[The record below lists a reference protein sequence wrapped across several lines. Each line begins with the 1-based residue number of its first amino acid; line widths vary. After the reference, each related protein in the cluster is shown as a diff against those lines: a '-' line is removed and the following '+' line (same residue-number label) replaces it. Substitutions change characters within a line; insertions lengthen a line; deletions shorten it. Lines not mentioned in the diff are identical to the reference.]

1 MAWYDLVRSGMF
13 SLPVFRLFAP
23 SQDDGAREKPR
34 TAADANIP
42 RDAEGT
48 AIPLAY
54 GTVRIRSSLVIRV
67 GDFLAEPLISGGNK
81 IGEDYFIAMRLLAC
95 RGNSALAAT
104 TGGASLVALYVGDKK
119 ATLSGPPMAPGIVDG
134 SSHQSYTVTC
144 DGIIDLPDVD
154 GDVRVG
160 AAALGVLYFYRGRYD
175 QVLHDRDLTASEHA
189 TYTTPRRGKVMLS
202 LAGVTNNGNNETLH
216 WHLGPGGTVPAVSPV
231 VHNPILIPGYEAET
245 APIGTGDANPI
256 AILYDL
262 LTNPDGGLGIDPA
275 LLDLASFGA
284 AAQTLQD
291 EGHGMSLQIIDDMDA
306 RDAID
311 LVLAQVDGVVREDPT
326 LIDVVLVREVSPTGL
341 PIINEANVVGLPEMG
356 ITTKVDAITE
366 VRVKYVNSAKDWN
379 DDTETARDDALL
391 NALGGKRNVQTWNY
405 PGCSNQP
412 LAAKLAARQLN
423 FLSRSIRT
431 LSVSVDRSMA
441 TLRAG
446 DAFRFQWTTY
456 GASGVDI
463 VFRVAKVTS
472 GTLEDGTVRI
482 EAVQDRFNAPGTLWQ
497 NEQISDDEVPTYAT
511 PILLRTI
518 TEAPRWIQLKAFEA
532 GTLANVDAQ
541 RGMYLARAEGSDDR
555 YRVDTDDAGDL
566 AARAFPGRFELDD
579 VYLRTQGPYD
589 TTGIQIRAVAGWTP
603 TSATPTQ
610 IATEGRNLI
619 QIDGEILAFE
629 TATFVSGATWTL
641 DNVWRGVLDTVPADH
656 AEGTAGYVLAAPAAS
671 VPMGSTV
678 LVHGTGYEAR
688 TLAAAGTNW
697 TPADESPVDTL
708 TATSRVRRPYPVDN
722 LTVNGSQSP
731 AALSDDGVTM
741 TWAKRDR
748 TKGTITRP
756 DAATETPEA
765 GTAYHA
771 VGYKGIGPLAGGT
784 KVTLQAGIASGTTRY
799 PLGAVGH
806 GTLEVG
812 VDSALAVTLP
822 DGTTPTLTAWQV
834 PTLEV
839 VAPRHRNLL
848 INGKFDDASNNWTI
862 TAGTASTGSG
872 AGSLGGGG
880 TMITAAS
887 ATTTLTFYQDV
898 PIQGYD
904 PADLRAL
911 LTFAAGPT
919 AGDANDTFEVTLE
932 SRDNHDNVLD
942 TATIAATHPAA
953 WDRYSVEIANL
964 DPDTAYLRVA
974 FSLAIATSGDGGDTH
989 VDIGVTECRLRVGDF
1004 TGQLLSDAEFA
1015 ALTAWTQ
1022 SAGTWQILSA
1032 TLYGSAQYTRPNDH
1046 ASAQLRQSITP
1057 AAGWERNATAE
1068 LVCGR
1073 MNDGADDTGTVTLQ
1087 ALDSGGSVIGS
1098 STTGA
1103 EASTALG
1110 GTNVWAPRR
1119 LTLDLPDGTVTVRVQ
1134 LDAARV
1140 TGTPLNACFGDFDLR
1155 LHKEL
1160 DPVVDLDHT
1169 FDAPPTQRLPASHAE
1184 WVSAW
1189 PNIAPPNVALYAGR
1203 ANGELGSEPL
1213 LEVVGAAYTDGEFL
1227 CDEGRTD
1234 GRLRSKAYDL
1244 AGGTIQV
1251 GAVGDSFLNFRS
1263 TENWCVVVAF
1273 KSDVWDGDEW
1283 GLASRVISSRGWELG
1298 HNASG
1303 AATAT
1308 LYGTTTATATSAAT
1322 IGDPGI
1328 GVLRMAAIHHDAT
1341 ADEVAVID
1349 HTGATTAS
1357 TAAIGEFRA
1366 TTPGQATFGD
1376 GPSFTAFGGQIARIW
1391 AWRGTSTPTTSEIAS
1406 LFNYATNP
1414 TGVTDPYPRTG
1425 YVVTVDGSD
1434 ADGLVGRGWPIG
1446 VAPHVL
1452 DEEIGTDLALV
1463 SCPACTNLV
1472 SPDFTAW
1479 TTVGGVV
1486 ETIADPLLGI
1496 RCGRA
1501 VASASGDGIRSPV
1514 YAFGAAATVY
1524 FQVAYSSPDGTA
1536 TFVLE
1541 DNSGSTV
1548 ASHTLAVAATPT
1560 TTAFSL
1566 SWSGATAGNGK
1577 LRITSGSTGRAVRV
1591 SAVLYAGLVEPARR
1605 TFPIGAPGA
1614 ICPSL
1619 TVAPTTLYNAEGE
1632 LYADVA
1638 LVTQGTA
1645 TIARAWN
1652 VTNTNDNRQL
1662 RLVSGSLVGKHA
1674 TGAGT
1679 NTDAIASL
1687 TLDTATRYQAR
1698 LRWQRVGL
1706 RDGTAS
1712 EYTSVRG
1719 EQGIVVD
1726 TATGRTAD
1734 WTPSTTALQQ
1744 VDIGHDDGSD
1754 VAAGAIARIR
1764 LRAREP
1770 RL

>member
-1 MAWYDLVRSGMF
+1 MAFPVLLALGLLALSMAATYYLRPDVSTEKLRAASLSDFGAPRAVDGDALPLVYGTMRLRSPALVWFGDLV
-13 SLPVFRLFAP
+13 AT
-23 SQDDGAREKPR
+23 D
-34 TAADANIP
+34 
-42 RDAEGT
+42 
-48 AIPLAY
+48 
-54 GTVRIRSSLVIRV
+54 IRV
-67 GDFLAEPLISGGNK
+67 PGGPL
-81 IGEDYFIAMRLLAC
+81 GEDQLIGYRYDVSMRLILC
-95 RGNSALAAT
+95 RGNTPVSE
-104 TGGASLVALYVGDKK
+104 TGQFAGARFGALYIGDKK
-119 ATLSGPPMAPGIVDG
+119 ARFLSTTEETYGFTAEIGDDDAPGG
-134 SSHQSYTVTC
+134 GFQGY
-144 DGIIDLPDVD
+144 
-154 GDVRVG
+154 
-160 AAALGVLYFYRGRYD
+160 LYFYRGRWD
-175 QVLHDRDLTASEHA
+175 QQLMGGFGLAPTDLGA
-189 TYTTPRRGKVMLS
+189 TPEEAADTTPPYRGQVMLS
-202 LAGVTNNGNNETLH
+202 LRQWYCSQPSLPLISVVVTN
-216 WHLGPGGTVPAVSPV
+216 
-231 VHNPILIPGYEAET
+231 PITIPGYEAET
-245 APIGTGDANPI
+245 APIGADQANPAAVI
-256 AILYDL
+256 YDL
-262 LTNPDGGLGIDPA
+262 LTNAWGGVGSATSDIDLTSFVAVAETLRDEQHGISIALARVTDARQVIEDILRQIDGVLYQEPTTRKYVLRLIREDYTLGLLPILDESNIVGQPKLTSSMWSETVNEVRVIWTNPDRDYA
-275 LLDLASFGA
+275 DATA
-284 AAQTLQD
+284 AAQ
-291 EGHGMSLQIIDDMDA
+291 
-306 RDAID
+306 D
-311 LVLAQVDGVVREDPT
+311 L
-326 LIDVVLVREVSPTGL
+326 
-341 PIINEANVVGLPEMG
+341 ANV
-356 ITTKVDAITE
+356 
-366 VRVKYVNSAKDWN
+366 
-379 DDTETARDDALL
+379 
-391 NALGGKRNVQTWNY
+391 NAQGGRRRSSEFRY
-405 PGCSNQP
+405 PGVQSFA
-412 LAAKLAARQLN
+412 LAAYLATRELN
-423 FLSRSIRT
+423 FLSRPIMKLELATNRT
-431 LSVSVDRSMA
+431 GA
-441 TLRAG
+441 TLRPG
-446 DAFRFQWTTY
+446 DAFRFQWSAW
-456 GASGVDI
+456 GIDA
-463 VFRVAKVTS
+463 VFRVTEPKVGSLVEGAVTF
-472 GTLEDGTVRI
+472 I
-482 EAVQDRFNAPGTLWQ
+482 AVQDRFSVAGTLHTPPEAI
-497 NEQISDDEVPTYAT
+497 NDDYGGSAYPKPV
-511 PILLRTI
+511 LLRTI

-532 GTLANVDAQ
+532 GTIANVDAQ
-541 RGMYLARAEGSDDR
+541 RGYYLARAEGADDR
-555 YRVDTDDAGDL
+555 YRVDTDGAGDL
-566 AARAFPGRFELDD
+566 AAHAFPGRFELDD

-589 TTGIQIRAVAGWTP
+589 TTGIQIRAVSGWAP
-603 TSATPTQ
+603 ANATATQ

-629 TATFVSGATWTL
+629 TATFVSGTTWTL

-656 AEGTAGYVLAAPAAS
+656 AEGTTGYVLP
-671 VPMGSTV
+671 GSYAGGAIGSKV
-678 LVHGTGYEAR
+678 LVHGASYEAT
-688 TLAAAGTNW
+688 TLAAAGTSW
-697 TPADESPVDTL
+697 TPAAESPVDTL
-708 TATSRVRRPYPVDN
+708 TARSRVRLPYPVDN

-731 AALSDDGVTM
+731 ATLTDDGVSM

-771 VGYKGIGPLAGGT
+771 VAYKGDGPLDGGT
-784 KVTLQAGIASGTTRY
+784 QVVLQTGITSGTTRY
-799 PLGAVGH
+799 PLGKAGH
-806 GTLEVG
+806 GALEVG
-812 VDSALAVTLP
+812 VESALAVAMP
-822 DGTTPTLTAWQV
+822 DGTSPTLNAWQV
-834 PTLEV
+834 PTLQV
-839 VAPRHRNLL
+839 TAPRHRNLL

-862 TAGTASTGSG
+862 SAGSASTGSG

-887 ATTTLTFYQDV
+887 GTTTLTFYQDV
-898 PIQGYD
+898 PIQGYS

-911 LTFAAGPT
+911 LSFAAGPT
-919 AGDANDTFEVTLE
+919 AADANDTFEVTVT
-932 SRDNHDNVLD
+932 SRDASNNVLD

-964 DPDTAYLRVA
+964 DPDTASIRVS
-974 FSLAIATSGDGGDTH
+974 FTLAIATSGDGGDTH
-989 VDIGVTECRLRVGDF
+989 VDIGITECRLRVGDF

-1015 ALTAWTQ
+1015 ALTAWTA
-1022 SAGTWQILSA
+1022 SVGTWSIHTT
-1032 TLYGSAQYTRPNDH
+1032 TLYGSAQYTRPDDG
-1046 ASAQLRQSITP
+1046 ASAQLRQAITP

-1073 MNDGADDTGTVTLQ
+1073 MNDGTGDTGTVTLQ
-1087 ALDSGGSVIGS
+1087 ALDGGGTVIGS

-1110 GTNVWAPRR
+1110 GTSVWTPRR
-1119 LTLDLPDGTVTVRVQ
+1119 LTLDLPDGTATVRVQ

-1155 LHKEL
+1155 IHKEL
-1160 DPVVDLDHT
+1160 DPVVDIDHE
-1169 FDAPPTQRLPASHAE
+1169 FNEPPTQRLPASHAE

-1189 PNIAPPNVALYAGR
+1189 PNIAPPNAALYAGR
-1203 ANGELGSEPL
+1203 ANGELGTEPL
-1213 LEVVGAAYTDGEFL
+1213 LEVSGAAAVGGSFL

-1234 GRLRSKAYDL
+1234 GRLRTTAYDL
-1244 AGGTIQV
+1244 TGGSMVT
-1251 GAVGDSFLNFRS
+1251 GAVGDAFMNFRS

-1273 KSDVWDGDEW
+1273 KSDAWDGDEW
-1283 GLASRVISSRGWELG
+1283 GLGSRAISSRGWELG

-1303 AATAT
+1303 AAKAV
-1308 LYGTTTATATSAAT
+1308 LYGASGTATATSAAT

-1366 TTPGQATFGD
+1366 TTPGQATFGN

-1391 AWRGTSTPTTSEIAS
+1391 AWRGSSTPTTSEIAS
-1406 LFNYATNP
+1406 LFTYATNP
-1414 TGVTDPYPRTG
+1414 TDVTDPYPRTG

-1434 ADGLVGRGWPIG
+1434 DDGLVARGWPIG

-1472 SPDFTAW
+1472 TPDFTAW

-1536 TFVLE
+1536 TLVLE
-1541 DNSGSTV
+1541 DNSGATV

-1560 TTAFSL
+1560 TTTFSL

-1591 SAVLYAGLVEPARR
+1591 SAVLYAGLVEPPRR
-1605 TFPIGAPGA
+1605 VFPIGAPGA
-1614 ICPSL
+1614 VCPSL

-1652 VTNTNDNRQL
+1652 TSNANDNRQL
-1662 RLVSGSLVGKHA
+1662 RLVSGDLVGKHA
-1674 TGAGT
+1674 TSGGT
-1679 NTDAIASL
+1679 NADATATL

-1698 LRWQRVGL
+1698 LRWQVVGL

-1712 EYTSVRG
+1712 EWTSVRG
-1719 EQGIVVD
+1719 EQGVVAD
-1726 TATGRTAD
+1726 VATGRTAT
-1734 WTPSTTALQQ
+1734 WTPSTTALTR
-1744 VDIGHDDGSD
+1744 VDVGHDGGAD

>member
-1 MAWYDLVRSGMF
+1 MAFPVLLALGLLALSMAATYYLRPDTNTEKLRAA
-13 SLPVFRLFAP
+13 SLSDFGAP
-23 SQDDGAREKPR
+23 RAVDG
-34 TAADANIP
+34 DALPIV
-42 RDAEGT
+42 
-48 AIPLAY
+48 Y
-54 GTVRIRSSLVIRV
+54 GTMRLKSPSLVWFGDLASTPIMVDGGALSADQLV
-67 GDFLAEPLISGGNK
+67 GYRYDVS
-81 IGEDYFIAMRLLAC
+81 MRLILC
-95 RGNSALAAT
+95 RGNAPVSE
-104 TGGASLVALYVGDKK
+104 TGQFAGARFVALYIGDKK
-119 ATLSGPPMAPGIVDG
+119 VRFLVTGEATYGFAAKIQDDDAPG
-134 SSHQSYTVTC
+134 
-144 DGIIDLPDVD
+144 
-154 GDVRVG
+154 GDFQG
-160 AAALGVLYFYRGRYD
+160 YMYFYRGRWD
-175 QVLHDRDLTASEHA
+175 QQLMPSSVGTVGNPIDRGA
-189 TYTTPRRGKVMLS
+189 TPEEAADTTPPYRGQVMLS
-202 LAGVTNNGNNETLH
+202 LRQWYCAQPSLP
-216 WHLGPGGTVPAVSPV
+216 LISV
-231 VHNPILIPGYEAET
+231 VLTNPIAIPGYETET
-245 APIGTGDANPI
+245 APIGADQANPAAVI
-256 AILYDL
+256 YDL
-262 LTNPDGGLGIDPA
+262 LTNAWGGVGSSTSDIDLPSFAAVAETLRDEQHGISIALARTTDARQVIEDILRQIDGVLYQEPSTRKYVLRLIREDYTLGLLPILDESNIEGQPRLTSSMWSETVNEVRVIWTNPDRDYA
-275 LLDLASFGA
+275 DATA
-284 AAQTLQD
+284 AAQ
-291 EGHGMSLQIIDDMDA
+291 
-306 RDAID
+306 D
-311 LVLAQVDGVVREDPT
+311 L
-326 LIDVVLVREVSPTGL
+326 
-341 PIINEANVVGLPEMG
+341 ANV
-356 ITTKVDAITE
+356 
-366 VRVKYVNSAKDWN
+366 
-379 DDTETARDDALL
+379 
-391 NALGGKRNVQTWNY
+391 NAQGGRRRSSEFRY
-405 PGCSNQP
+405 PGVQSFA
-412 LAAKLAARQLN
+412 LAAYLATRELN
-423 FLSRSIRT
+423 FLSRPIMKLELT
-431 LSVSVDRSMA
+431 VSRYGA
-441 TLRAG
+441 TLRPG
-446 DAFRFQWTTY
+446 DAFRFQWSAW
-456 GASGVDI
+456 GIDA
-463 VFRVAKVTS
+463 VFRVTEPKVGSLVEGAVTF
-472 GTLEDGTVRI
+472 I
-482 EAVQDRFNAPGTLWQ
+482 AVQDRFSVAGTLQ
-497 NEQISDDEVPTYAT
+497 PPADSISDGDIPAYPT

-518 TEAPRWIQLKAFEA
+518 TEAPRWVQLKAFEA

-541 RGMYLARAEGSDDR
+541 RSYSVAWPEGADDR
-555 YRVDTDDAGDL
+555 YRVDLDDAGDL
-566 AARAFPGRFELDD
+566 SARAFPGRFELDD

-589 TTGIQIRAVAGWTP
+589 TTGIQIRAVSGWTP
-603 TSATPTQ
+603 ASATATQ

-629 TATFVSGATWTL
+629 TATFVSGSTWTL

-656 AEGTAGYVLAAPAAS
+656 AEGTAGYVLGGPAGS

-678 LVHGTGYEAR
+678 LVHGTSYEAR
-688 TLAAAGTNW
+688 TLAAAGSTW
-697 TPADESPVDTL
+697 TPAAESPTDALV
-708 TATSRVRRPYPVDN
+708 ATSRVRRPYPVDN

-731 AALSDDGVTM
+731 AELSDDGVTM

-756 DAATETPEA
+756 DTATETPEA

-771 VGYKGIGPLAGGT
+771 VGYKGTGPLDGGT
-784 KVTLQAGIASGTTRY
+784 QVTLQAGIASGTTRY

-839 VAPRHRNLL
+839 VAPRHRNLI
-848 INGKFDDASNNWTI
+848 INGKFDDGTNNWT
-862 TAGTASTGSG
+862 TSGGTASAGSG

-880 TMITAAS
+880 TMITAAAS
-887 ATTTLTFYQDV
+887 TTTLTFYQDI
-898 PIQGYD
+898 PIQGYS

-919 AGDANDTFEVTLE
+919 AADANDTFEVTVT
-932 SRDNHDNVLD
+932 SRDASNNVLD
-942 TATIAATHPAA
+942 TASIAATHPAA

-964 DPDTAYLRVA
+964 DPDTATIRVS
-974 FSLAIATSGDGGDTH
+974 FTIAIATSGDGGDTH

-1015 ALTAWTQ
+1015 ALTAWSQTV
-1022 SAGTWQILSA
+1022 GTWSIKTA
-1032 TLYGSAQYTRPNDH
+1032 TLYGSAQYVRPDDG
-1046 ASAQLRQSITP
+1046 ASAQLRQAITP

-1073 MNDGADDTGTVTLQ
+1073 MNDDIDDTGTVTLQ
-1087 ALDSGGSVIGS
+1087 ALDGGGTVIGS

-1119 LTLDLPDGTVTVRVQ
+1119 LTLDLPDGTATVRVQ

-1160 DPVVDLDHT
+1160 DPVVDLDHA
-1169 FDAPPTQRLPASHAE
+1169 FDSPPTQRLPASHAE

-1189 PNIAPPNVALYAGR
+1189 PNIAPPNAALYAGR
-1203 ANGELGSEPL
+1203 ANGELGGEPL
-1213 LEVVGAAYTDGEFL
+1213 LEVVGTAYTDGEFL
-1227 CDEGRTD
+1227 CDEGRAD

-1251 GAVGDSFLNFRS
+1251 GAVGDAFMNFRS

-1391 AWRGTSTPTTSEIAS
+1391 AWRGTSTPTTAEIAS
-1406 LFNYATNP
+1406 LFTYATNP
-1414 TGVTDPYPRTG
+1414 TGVADPYPRTG

-1463 SCPACTNLV
+1463 ACPACTNLV
-1472 SPDFTAW
+1472 SPDFATW

-1486 ETIADPLLGI
+1486 ETIADPLIGI

-1501 VASASGDGIRSPV
+1501 VASASGDGIRSPT
-1514 YAFGAAATVY
+1514 YAFGGAATAY

-1536 TFVLE
+1536 TFILE
-1541 DNSGSTV
+1541 DNSGATV

-1605 TFPIGAPGA
+1605 VFPIGTPGA
-1614 ICPSL
+1614 VCPSV

-1645 TIARAWN
+1645 TIARVWN
-1652 VTNTNDNRQL
+1652 TSNANDNRQL
-1662 RLVSGSLVGKHA
+1662 RLVSGDLVGKHA
-1674 TGAGT
+1674 TSAASNT
-1679 NTDAIASL
+1679 NATATL

-1698 LRWQRVGL
+1698 LRWQVVGL

-1712 EYTSVRG
+1712 EWTSVRG
-1719 EQGIVVD
+1719 EQGAVVD
-1726 TATGRTAD
+1726 TATGRTAT
-1734 WTPSTTALQQ
+1734 WTPSSTALTR
-1744 VDIGHDDGSD
+1744 VDVGHDGGTD
-1754 VAAGAIARIR
+1754 VAAGSIARIR